1 MRYTVIL
8 IALLIAACSGPR
20 PVDCDKCSPT
30 KADSVRIHE
39 LTQEKAVLIEQNQ
52 AVYDSVVILKR
63 LNDSLSGELFLNRY
77 KVEKV
82 RFYLAICQRDR
93 TQDKFLKGWVTRAV
107 E

>member
-1 MRYTVIL
+1 MRYVAII
-8 IALLIAACSGPR
+8 IALFVTACGNPGPSAPCPDR
-20 PVDCDKCSPT
+20 TVDSL
-30 KADSVRIHE
+30 RIVE
-39 LTQEKAVLIEQNQ
+39 LTLEKQAIIEENR
-52 AVYDSVVILKR
+52 AVYDSVIIFKKM
-63 LNDSLSGELFLNRY
+63 NDSLSGELFINRY